1 MTEFEKAIKEIVL
14 NFDLGSGA
22 TIKQAEED
30 AIILT
35 KYLITLARKQIA
47 GGIDVD
53 AMVVENYKKYAKVE
67 NRASVYKAGI
77 EDTLKAIKG
86 E

>member
-35 KYLITLARKQIA
+35 KYLITNIL
-47 GGIDVD
+47 
-53 AMVVENYKKYAKVE
+53 
-67 NRASVYKAGI
+67 
-77 EDTLKAIKG
+77 
-86 E
+86 